1 MGKRGKRYTALLE
14 KVDRERLYKPG
25 EALRLVKEL
34 ASSGFDETIELN
46 LRLGVDPSKADQQVR
61 GSVSLP
67 KGTGRD
73 VRVAVFAQG
82 EKVKEAEA
90 AGADHVG
97 GEDLAERI
105 EGGWLEF
112 DAAIATP
119 DMMPVVGKLGKILG
133 PRGLM
138 PNPKSGTVTMDIAK
152 GVQDVKAG
160 RIEYRTDRQANIH
173 TVIGKASF
181 PLESLVENY
190 LAVVDEILRA
200 KPAAAK
206 GRYVTSI
213 TLSPSMGPGIRIDP
227 SSPRDLDLSA
237 GERKTEEP
245 EATAQPA

>member
-1 MGKRGKRYTALLE
+1 MGKRGKRYTALME

-25 EALRLVKEL
+25 EALRLVKDL
-34 ASSGFDETIELN
+34 ASSKFDETIELSI
-46 LRLGVDPSKADQQVR
+46 RLGVDPSKADQQVR

-82 EKVKEAEA
+82 EKIKEAEA

-97 GEDLAERI
+97 GEDLAKKI

-152 GVQDVKAG
+152 GVEDVKAG

-173 TVIGKASF
+173 TVIGKSSF
-181 PLESLVENY
+181 PLESLVDNY

-206 GRYVTSI
+206 GRYIHSMTI
-213 TLSPSMGPGIRIDP
+213 SPSMGPGVRIDP
-227 SSPRDLDLSA
+227 SSPRALDLSA
-237 GERKTEEP
+237 GETGAEEQ